1 MNRLPSAEDPVVH
14 VPAILRPLRS
24 ILLAVIDGD
33 GRLREANQGFLDLLE
48 PRDDAGKD
56 TANDPRAVF
65 INPTFNALWQ
75 SEANDSNEPIC
86 SGLMTLGNIDGEADT
101 WLGCVYQRN
110 GLLLLVCERDVAQDR
125 NLRHQLLQ
133 LTDEYA
139 QKERELA
146 RVHRELQ
153 HKADEI
159 ERLSLTDAL
168 TGLANRRH
176 IDDLIQHEL
185 QSTARYGRPLAVMM
199 LDIDRFKDI
208 NDHYGHQYGDEVLRS
223 VSAVMAENARAA
235 DVLARWGGEEFL
247 LLAPNTDTT
256 GAAELAERIRSSIEA
271 TPMGKRHLNVTIS
284 IGVTEACKSDSRR
297 SLVRRCDLAL
307 YRAKEAGRN
316 RTVFADD
323 HD

>member
-1 MNRLPSAEDPVVH
+1 MTRLPSAEDSAVH
-14 VPAILRPLRS
+14 VPAVLRPLRS

-33 GRLREANQGFLDLLE
+33 GRLCEANQGFLDLLE
-48 PRDDAGKD
+48 PRDDAGEN

-65 INPTFNALWQ
+65 INPTFDVLWH
-75 SEANDSNEPIC
+75 SEADESDAPVC
-86 SGLMTLGNIDGEADT
+86 SGLMTLGSLDGEANT
-101 WLGCVYQRN
+101 WLGSAYRRN
-110 GLLLLVCERDVAQDR
+110 GLLLLVCEHNIEQERSLQ
-125 NLRHQLLQ
+125 HQLLQ

-159 ERLSLTDAL
+159 ERLSLTDVL

-176 IDDLIQHEL
+176 IDGLIQHEL

-199 LDIDRFKDI
+199 LDIDHFKNI
-208 NDHYGHQYGDEVLRS
+208 NDHYGHQYGDEVLRR

-247 LLAPNTDTT
+247 LLAPNTDAT
-256 GAAELAERIRSSIEA
+256 GAAELAERIRSSIEG

-316 RTVFADD
+316 RIVLADD
-323 HD
+323 QD